1 MGVVLSGYLEV
12 PDEDI
17 ETVEDHLPEHIR
29 LSVAERGCLSFKVQV
44 DPENPNI
51 YLVDEEFSDQSAFD
65 AHQARVKASDWGRV
79 TAHLMRK
86 YKIF

>member
-17 ETVEDHLPEHIR
+17 KTVTDHLPDHIR
-29 LSVAERGCLSFKVQV
+29 LTLAERGCLAFSVRA

-51 YLVDEEFSDQSAFD
+51 YLVDEEFSDRSTFD

-79 TAHLMRK
+79 TAHLSRK
-86 YKIF
+86 YKIS